1 MISEFPLFIFTTL
14 GGLSAGL
21 VMAMAA
27 FPPAEKPARPWLA
40 PLTALVLLGIGM
52 LGVLFHL
59 KRPALFLLALRNPT
73 AGIAQEAYCGIVLG
87 VLLLVLLIVCWRKG
101 EAPKALVW
109 VTAAVSLIMTFIMGF
124 AYLANVGTAA
134 WANWTTIPLFVVGDI
149 AMGLALWAVLSK
161 DVLAKRPFTL
171 ANIVALAVL
180 AVVMLLT
187 GLHFGSVGN
196 DAMLIYAGLVVAG
209 LGGIA
214 VSVAAQKAPASWQ
227 AGALIACVLVGVCLS
242 RYGFYAASII

>member
-40 PLTALVLLGIGM
+40 PLTALVLLGVGM

-59 KRPALFLLALRNPT
+59 KKPALFLLALRNPA

-87 VLLLVLLIVCWRKG
+87 LLLLALLVMSWRKG
-101 EAPKALVW
+101 GAPRALTW
-109 VTAAVSLIMTFIMGF
+109 IAAGVSLIMAFVMGF
-124 AYLANVGTAA
+124 AYVTNVGTAA
-134 WANWTTIPLFVVGDI
+134 WANWTTVPLFVAGDI

-161 DVLAKRPFTL
+161 GALEKRPF
-171 ANIVALAVL
+171 ALTAAVVL
-180 AVVMLLT
+180 AVSAATMLLT
-187 GLHFGSVGN
+187 GLHFGSVGQG
-196 DAMLIYAGLVVAG
+196 AALLYAGLAVTLAGAAVAVVA
-209 LGGIA
+209 A
-214 VSVAAQKAPASWQ
+214 KKPAAWQ
-227 AGALIACVLVGVCLS
+227 AGALIACALVGTCLA
-242 RYGFYAASII
+242 RWAFYAASII